1 MPNTL
6 SPNMSL
12 ILPTIGQEPGPN
24 WAQDLNSSLS
34 LVDQHNHASGSGVQ
48 ITPAGLNINT
58 DLTFNGNNAVNLKS
72 TRFVSQIS
80 PLSSGLDI
88 GCVYVSGAD
97 LYYNDTL
104 GNQVRLTI
112 AGAVNGTPGSIGGL
126 VAPAT
131 VTYVP
136 ANQAYVFQSN
146 VNTSGSLDI
155 GPVTIRNNTASSNG
169 ITIEPPTPLTG
180 NYTIT
185 LPGSTPAST
194 GIMQMSATGA
204 ISIDTNPY
212 QYINPVGAV
221 TIFAGNSAPTGW
233 LLCDGSTLDS
243 VANPQYANLF
253 TAIGISYGGTGANSF
268 KLPDCRGIFVRG
280 AGTQTIGAET
290 YSATLGTS
298 QNDATAANGLATDA
312 AGSHN
317 HGGSTG
323 SNTVNCRT
331 AVTGGATPVNGYA
344 TVNAGIFNT
353 PQLYGS
359 DHTHS
364 ISTDGSH
371 THTLTGDTETRPANL
386 AMNYIIKY

>member
-1 MPNTL
+1 
-6 SPNMSL
+6 MSL

-72 TRFVSQIS
+72 TRFISQIS
-80 PLSSGLDI
+80 PLASGSDI

-146 VNTSGSLDI
+146 VNTSGSIDS
-155 GPVTIRNNTASSNG
+155 GPITLRNNTASSNG
-169 ITIEPPTPLTG
+169 ITLSPPSPLTG

-185 LPGSTPAST
+185 LPGSTPATTGIVEMSST
-194 GIMQMSATGA
+194 GTVSVNT
-204 ISIDTNPY
+204 TLYPY
-212 QYINPVGAV
+212 FNPVGSV
-221 TIFAGNSAPTGW
+221 IMFAGTAAPTGW

-253 TAIGISYGGTGANSF
+253 TAIGTTYGGTGASSF

-280 AGTQTIGAET
+280 AGSQTIGAET
-290 YSATLGTS
+290 YSATIGTS
-298 QNDATAANGLATDA
+298 QNDSTAVNGLATSS
-312 AGSHN
+312 AGSHD
-317 HGGSTG
+317 HGGFTG
-323 SNTVNCRT
+323 SS
-331 AVTGGATPVNGYA
+331 AVSYYSYGTGGATPVSTMGA
-344 TVNAGIFNT
+344 PLNAGIYNT
-353 PQLYGS
+353 YTLPGS
-359 DHTHS
+359 SHSHT
-364 ISTDGSH
+364 ISTDGTH
-371 THTLTGDTETRPANL
+371 THNLTGDSETRPANL
-386 AMNYIIKY
+386 AMNYIIKF